1 MKAFVRLCIIML
13 SVFLVLA
20 AVLDV
25 VLIRQREKAVGVY
38 RVEAK
43 RLADEIAD
51 TGKYDL
57 EKYPHITGVFTGDE
71 LYKSDEQYVII
82 EADGTLYRAEYVTD
96 NTDTAFVCV
105 NCVLAVMFLMM
116 CAVFAYIWKNIIK
129 IIQGFETKTSSQN
142 LSEPFSRIHTR
153 FTFSVMEKFINLKE
167 FKNTILSMNNDDNK
181 YLDYFIEELESY
193 INEYPP
199 E

>member
-129 IIQGFETKTSSQN
+129 PFGVLNTVPQELAKGN
-142 LSEPFSRIHTR
+142 LAVP
-153 FTFSVMEKFINLKE
+153 
-167 FKNTILSMNNDDNK
+167 
-181 YLDYFIEELESY
+181 
-193 INEYPP
+193 INEQKSRCQSSSR
-199 E
+199 EDREGQAE